1 MSKKKKVEKIGTID
15 ALELLKKTREPQNIS
30 FKTGGYQ
37 TKKDR
42 PRNKNWK
49 KWSRLEEELRKDKDR
64 D

>member
-30 FKTGGYQ
+30 FKTGSHQ

-49 KWSRLEEELRKDKDR
+49 KWSGLEEELRKDKDG